1 MKLSQTTG
9 LIFLVGVLISGL
21 GVFQIL
27 SIPSQRQKIGVAEG
41 GLLVLRQKN
50 EKLSEIL
57 SEIKTI
63 ESNLEVV
70 RGALPTADDVPA
82 LIMQLEQ
89 ISKTSGVTVQHLGFG
104 GDKAV
109 VAPRASEASREAEEV
124 EEASEVEKVSVTV
137 VVTGS
142 YASLQTFLRNLERA
156 SRVVNVTNFRF
167 SPAQQKEGEEAALSI
182 TLGVEAFY
190 LAEVQDVSPETP
202 LTLDTTSKDYVD
214 LIRKVKALRVYKTEA
229 TE

>member
-21 GVFQIL
+21 GVFQIS

-41 GLLVLRQKN
+41 GLLALRQKS
-50 EKLSEIL
+50 EKLSGIL

-63 ESNLEVV
+63 GSNLEVV
-70 RGALPTADDVPA
+70 RGALPAADDVPA

-104 GDKAV
+104 EGKAV
-109 VAPRASEASREAEEV
+109 VEKAEEGAGV
-124 EEASEVEKVSVTV
+124 RKISVTV

-142 YASLQTFLRNLERA
+142 YASLQTFLRNLEGA

-167 SPAQQKEGEEAALSI
+167 SPAQQKEGEEAVLSV

-214 LIRKVKALRVYKTEA
+214 LIRKVKSLRVYKTEVS
-229 TE
+229 E